1 MCATEDSNQAV
12 HPSSLVILC
21 MDDHHENMPIY
32 IFDPLEPHFY
42 IVKSGVVGI
51 IIIFLISDLKH
62 RLCVLV
68 RTASNLGFVQKQEKY
83 FNFLSGIVHFRQ

>member
-1 MCATEDSNQAV
+1 MKTC
-12 HPSSLVILC
+12 L
-21 MDDHHENMPIY
+21 Y

-42 IVKSGVVGI
+42 IVQSGVGGI

-68 RTASNLGFVQKQEKY
+68 RTASNSRFCAETRKIFY
-83 FNFLSGIVHFRQ
+83 FFLSGIVHF